1 MHALTNALKIINAF
15 FANIVPIGDILWTF
29 PQNFSWY
36 ANIPIIGSIPFAI
49 YLLLGM
55 GIYFSIRTKFVQFR
69 YFKRGIQ
76 VLTKKKKDTTG
87 VSPLAAFMLS
97 AAMRVGPGNII
108 GVTGAISLGGPGA
121 MFWMWISALLG
132 MASSFVEATLA
143 QIFKEKDGDERLPQL
158 GDVRGLRRHI
168 GHADHGLL
176 GLPGGQVHRFD
187 RDGGARHKAFLRKQA
202 AQSGHT
208 AVAALL
214 LELAD
219 DGLGQIVPPQPAL
232 DRRSIGTE
240 YQLPIRLGDQNKG
253 VGDVGHIGNI

>member
-108 GVTGAISLGGPGA
+108 GVTGAFFRRSRGNVL
-121 MFWMWISALLG
+121 
-132 MASSFVEATLA
+132 
-143 QIFKEKDGDERLPQL
+143 
-158 GDVRGLRRHI
+158 DVDFCITWNGKLLRRSNPCTDI
-168 GHADHGLL
+168 
-176 GLPGGQVHRFD
+176 
-187 RDGGARHKAFLRKQA
+187 
-202 AQSGHT
+202 
-208 AVAALL
+208 
-214 LELAD
+214 
-219 DGLGQIVPPQPAL
+219 
-232 DRRSIGTE
+232 
-240 YQLPIRLGDQNKG
+240 
-253 VGDVGHIGNI
+253 

>member
-143 QIFKEKDGDERLPQL
+143 QIFKEKDGDEYV
-158 GDVRGLRRHI
+158 G
-168 GHADHGLL
+168 
-176 GLPGGQVHRFD
+176 GLPYYGQ
-187 RDGGARHKAFLRKQA
+187 K
-202 AQSGHT
+202 
-208 AVAALL
+208 
-214 LELAD
+214 LA
-219 DGLGQIVPPQPAL
+219 G
-232 DRRSIGTE
+232 
-240 YQLPIRLGDQNKG
+240 NKKG
-253 VGDVGHIGNI
+253 VGIALAILFIIYAMLSIPIQTFHVFTAAGTAIASVTGVSTDRTSPFKTFCIICGNCNFPFIRFYIL

>member
-97 AAMRVGPGNII
+97 AAMRVGPGNIMI
-108 GVTGAISLGGPGA
+108 LSILVDTFISKISLTMQPGPKIDSISGA
-121 MFWMWISALLG
+121 
-132 MASSFVEATLA
+132 
-143 QIFKEKDGDERLPQL
+143 
-158 GDVRGLRRHI
+158 
-168 GHADHGLL
+168 
-176 GLPGGQVHRFD
+176 
-187 RDGGARHKAFLRKQA
+187 
-202 AQSGHT
+202 
-208 AVAALL
+208 
-214 LELAD
+214 
-219 DGLGQIVPPQPAL
+219 
-232 DRRSIGTE
+232 
-240 YQLPIRLGDQNKG
+240 
-253 VGDVGHIGNI
+253 

>member
-36 ANIPIIGSIPFAI
+36 ANIPIIGSIPFAV

-97 AAMRVGPGNII
+97 AAMRVGP
-108 GVTGAISLGGPGA
+108 
-121 MFWMWISALLG
+121 
-132 MASSFVEATLA
+132 
-143 QIFKEKDGDERLPQL
+143 
-158 GDVRGLRRHI
+158 
-168 GHADHGLL
+168 
-176 GLPGGQVHRFD
+176 
-187 RDGGARHKAFLRKQA
+187 
-202 AQSGHT
+202 
-208 AVAALL
+208 
-214 LELAD
+214 
-219 DGLGQIVPPQPAL
+219 
-232 DRRSIGTE
+232 
-240 YQLPIRLGDQNKG
+240 
-253 VGDVGHIGNI
+253 